1 MASKTTN
8 AAIMR
13 LGMRVFGLPYQ
24 FPAEVDPRFSD
35 VSSNVGRSYLNNIRL
50 QAPILTMI
58 PGNPYYLPGEDKSM
72 RVSMGEQI
80 VNGSNDD
87 FKWLKTATTNSDD
100 LAKGDTVRY
109 YDFTPAFQDYIQYVN
124 IMLRTI
130 AGFLELEETLDG
142 VSLQQYNWTYYKD
155 NETGSADLNNAT
167 KTMQSDAKKV
177 MQNNYRYYT
186 KTEKKTYKDNKGK
199 TKTKKVEVTHERKN
213 YELTDNQVLYQTE
226 TAVKTTTK
234 KSKKYGGYLT
244 STTKAVKDKVID
256 MASALYETVTN
267 MQYVRFCVDPSSG
280 FQETYN
286 NETGTSLLKS
296 AFDNGQDMF
305 KEVAFI
311 VNSGGS
317 GEYGDDLASLVDAAT
332 ESLSTALDGNN
343 VTSILSRILNLTG
356 NVVKGNNVIMPDI
369 YKSSS
374 RPMQYSFTVHL
385 KAPYGNKFGIY
396 MDNLV
401 PLMHLICL
409 AIPKQTTA
417 NTYGSPFLVK
427 AYMDGVCNINL
438 GMITDMS
445 VNKSVSE
452 QSWTVDGMPNEIDVS
467 FTITDLYSDL
477 TMSPQENP
485 VLFLQNTS
493 LIEYLS
499 NTCGMSLVTP
509 QISTKIK
516 TAINTIK
523 NRFTDVPQNVYN
535 VFQEN
540 ISSAIR
546 AATGF

>member
-24 FPAEVDPRFSD
+24 FPSEVDPRFSD
-35 VSSNVGRSYLNNIRL
+35 ISSNIGRSYLNNIRL

-58 PGNPYYLPGEDKSM
+58 PGNPYYLPGQDKSM

-80 VNGSNDD
+80 VNGSNND
-87 FKWLKTATTNSDD
+87 FKWIKTAAINDKD
-100 LAKGDTVRY
+100 LAEGDTVRY

-167 KTMQSDAKKV
+167 KTMQNNAKSI

-186 KTEKKTYKDNKGK
+186 KTETKTYKDNKGK
-199 TKTKKVEVTHERKN
+199 TKTKKVEVTHERTN
-213 YELTDNQVLYQTE
+213 YSLTDNQVLYQTE

-234 KSKKYGGYLT
+234 KSNKYGGYLT

-280 FQETYN
+280 FQESYN

-317 GEYGDDLASLVDAAT
+317 GEYGDDLASLVNAAT
-332 ESLSTALDGNN
+332 ESLFTALDGNN

-374 RPMQYSFTVHL
+374 RPMQYTFNVHL

-401 PLMHLICL
+401 PLMHLVCM

-438 GMITDMS
+438 GMITDMT

-499 NTCGMSLVTP
+499 NSCGMSLVTP

-516 TAINTIK
+516 TAINSIK

>member
-87 FKWLKTATTNSDD
+87 FKWLKTAATNSDD

-167 KTMQSDAKKV
+167 KTMQNNAKSI

-186 KTEKKTYKDNKGK
+186 KTETLKYKDDKGK

-213 YELTDNQVLYQTE
+213 YTLTDNQVLYQTE

-234 KSKKYGGYLT
+234 KSKKYGGFLS

-374 RPMQYSFTVHL
+374 RPMQYTFNVHL

-401 PLMHLICL
+401 PLMHLVCL

>member
-24 FPAEVDPRFSD
+24 FPSEVDPRFSD
-35 VSSNVGRSYLNNIRL
+35 ISSNIGRSYLNNIRL

-58 PGNPYYLPGEDKSM
+58 PGNPYYLPGQDKSM

-87 FKWLKTATTNSDD
+87 FKWIKTAAINDKD
-100 LAKGDTVRY
+100 LAEGDTVRY

-167 KTMQSDAKKV
+167 KTMQNNAKSI

-186 KTEKKTYKDNKGK
+186 KTETKKYKDNKGK
-199 TKTKKVEVTHERKN
+199 TKTKKVEVTYERTN
-213 YELTDNQVLYQTE
+213 YSLTDNQVLYQTE

-234 KSKKYGGYLT
+234 KSNKYGGYLT

-280 FQETYN
+280 FQESYN

-317 GEYGDDLASLVDAAT
+317 GEYGDDLASLVNAAT

-374 RPMQYSFTVHL
+374 RPMQYTFNVHL

-401 PLMHLICL
+401 PLMHLVCM

-438 GMITDMS
+438 GMITDMT

-499 NTCGMSLVTP
+499 NSCGMSLVTP

-516 TAINTIK
+516 TAINSIK